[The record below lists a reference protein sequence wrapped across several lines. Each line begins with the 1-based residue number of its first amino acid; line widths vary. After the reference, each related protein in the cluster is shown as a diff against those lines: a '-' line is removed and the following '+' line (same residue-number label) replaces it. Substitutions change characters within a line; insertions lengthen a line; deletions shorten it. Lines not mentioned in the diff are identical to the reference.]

1 MPELTPAHV
10 AILERLRAA
19 GFVFVAFPMYA
30 NYIGVRKGNCAAL
43 LAPLE
48 SGAFRLFGDPGWL
61 IDNQITVRVTRAGKD
76 WFVWK
81 KQSVE
86 ATPERLAALTAF
98 ADELRK
104 CLDGSASADE

>member
-1 MPELTPAHV
+1 MSELTPSHV
-10 AILERLRAA
+10 AILEKLRDS

-48 SGAFRLFGDPGWL
+48 SGKFRIFGDPGWMIGPQL
-61 IDNQITVRVTRAGKD
+61 SVRVSRGGAD

-81 KQSVE
+81 QQSVE
-86 ATPERLAALTAF
+86 ATPERLA
-98 ADELRK
+98 ELFQFSSD
-104 CLDGSASADE
+104 LLGLLAPAV